1 MPCQARPTF
10 AHETGRRTVK
20 LLTCLLFATMLAGC
34 LPIGIRA
41 TSLPNYA
48 GTQSTD
54 AGVLPAA

>member
-1 MPCQARPTF
+1 
-10 AHETGRRTVK
+10 
-20 LLTCLLFATMLAGC
+20 LLFATMLAGC

-48 GTQSTD
+48 GTQSTA